1 MGVTDRHASASYAEQ
16 RTELIERARK
26 GTVTIEVKELAASD
40 AAKWDLF
47 VLACTQATFFHLSAW
62 RQVIQAIFGHR
73 THYLYAMRAGEIVGI
88 LPLAHLRSRLFGQS
102 LISLPFCVYGGPAVS
117 DPAAFDPLTNAAML
131 LAQKLRVDYLELRS
145 RDEML
150 PDWPGKS
157 LYVTFRKNI
166 DADPEVNM
174 QAVPRKQRAM
184 IRKGIQEALIS
195 EIEPTVD
202 EFYRLYSLSV
212 RNLGTPVFSQQYFQ
226 FLKETFGE
234 ACEILTIKKE
244 GRPVASVMSF
254 YFRDEV
260 LPYYGGGDTDARD
273 TKANDFMYW
282 ELMRRSAEKGVRVFD
297 FGRSKVD
304 TGSYRFKKHWGF
316 DPQPLNYKYHLVNAK
331 GVPDL
336 SPANPKYK
344 LFIATWK
351 RLPLPLS
358 QWLGPKVS
366 RFLG

>member
-1 MGVTDRHASASYAEQ
+1 V
-16 RTELIERARK
+16 
-26 GTVTIEVKELAASD
+26 IEVKELGASD
-40 AAKWDLF
+40 AAEWDAF
-47 VLACTQATFFHLSAW
+47 VLACPQATFFHLAAW
-62 RQVIQAIFGHR
+62 QQVIQTVFRHQ
-73 THYLYAMRAGEIVGI
+73 THYLYAVRDGAIVGV
-88 LPLAHLRSRLFGQS
+88 LPLAHQRSRLFGRA
-102 LISLPFCVYGGPAVS
+102 LMSLPFCVYGGPAVS
-117 DPAAFDPLTNAAML
+117 DPAAFEPLTKAAME
-131 LAQKLRVDYLELRS
+131 LARKLRVDYLELRS
-145 RDEML
+145 REEVL
-150 PDWPGKS
+150 ADWPGKS
-157 LYVTFRKNI
+157 LYVTFRKSI
-166 DADPEVNM
+166 DADPDVNM

-184 IRKGIQEALIS
+184 IRKGIQEGLVS

-202 EFYRLYSLSV
+202 DFYRLYSLSV
-212 RNLGTPVFSQQYFQ
+212 RNLGTPVFPELYFR
-226 FLKETFGE
+226 FLKQTFGE
-234 ACEILTIKKE
+234 ACEILTIKKD
-244 GRPVASVMSF
+244 GRPVAGVMSF

-316 DPQPLNYKYHLVNAK
+316 EPQPLYYKYHLVKAK

-344 LFIATWK
+344 VFIATWK
-351 RLPLPLS
+351 KLPLPVS